1 MKISTQVEIKCSVV
15 VFHDVVFDVIMNERQ
30 IKQVVVDRFSDC
42 ATVGCQGLDGA
53 GLGGVPLEHVGTR
66 VR

>member
-1 MKISTQVEIKCSVV
+1 M
-15 VFHDVVFDVIMNERQ
+15 FHDVVFDVIMNERQ